1 MVGSIILRNQKFL
14 RQLAITSSDKIRKKI
29 ISQAS
34 VDELLA
40 VVEICTNILKDRFR
54 PRVNHRKK
62 LIEVAPYIRKI
73 ARARSP
79 TTARRLLSIGTQ
91 SIFRSL
97 ILPVLA
103 ATGRYE

>member
-1 MVGSIILRNQKFL
+1 MVGTTILRNQNFL
-14 RQLAITSSDKIRKKI
+14 RRLAITASDKIRKKL
-29 ISQAS
+29 ISGAS

-40 VVEICTNILKDRFR
+40 VVEICVNIVKNRFR
-54 PRVNHRKK
+54 PRANHLKK

-79 TTARRLLSIGTQ
+79 STARRLLAIGTQ

-103 ATGRYE
+103 ATGRFE